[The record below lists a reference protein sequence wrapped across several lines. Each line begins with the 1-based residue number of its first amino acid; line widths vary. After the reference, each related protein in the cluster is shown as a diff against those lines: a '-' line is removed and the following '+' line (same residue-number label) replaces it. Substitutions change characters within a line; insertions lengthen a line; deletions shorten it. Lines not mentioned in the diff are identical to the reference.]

1 MRTRHRLVAAL
12 CLILSACA
20 STPSMPLTP
29 ALPPPAECLQAC
41 PASPLD
47 TAAPASQIIESLL
60 AWGYECRQLH
70 AECTSWVELHHAS
83 P

>member
-29 ALPPPAECLQAC
+29 ALPPPAECLNLPSVATQHGVARIT
-41 PASPLD
+41 D
-47 TAAPASQIIESLL
+47 HRNLL
-60 AWGYECRQLH
+60 AWGPECRQLH
-70 AECTSWVELHHAS
+70 AECTSWVELHHTS